1 MLPGATLPPTLG
13 NSRRGLKWVRTH
25 NMCMDLLYTS
35 TSTAP
40 FSDTSKTLGRRQKA
54 QARDK
59 EQRLAMSHTSV
70 SMRMQSLPVLG
81 ISRPHVGES
90 KWGRFHHQLVGMKQ
104 PNSHLCPDPT
114 IVGVRLCP
122 DCGCWREQA
131 MVLPTWAS
139 LGPSPFPQPG
149 PHHPSHVSLT

>member
-1 MLPGATLPPTLG
+1 
-13 NSRRGLKWVRTH
+13 
-25 NMCMDLLYTS
+25 MCMDLLYTS

-90 KWGRFHHQLVGMKQ
+90 K
-104 PNSHLCPDPT
+104 
-114 IVGVRLCP
+114 
-122 DCGCWREQA
+122 
-131 MVLPTWAS
+131 
-139 LGPSPFPQPG
+139 
-149 PHHPSHVSLT
+149 